1 MSFTRYHIGSYDKN
15 CAFFLGN
22 KFFASKIYGSYF
34 YVLCRAGTVIFNKM
48 FYSIIKCKLEWAE
61 KKKKKDEKDRNG
73 RERERERKTMQVE
86 MDYCFWVCSLE
97 KRIKTTKVEA
107 DLYVTVFV
115 PT

>member
-22 KFFASKIYGSYF
+22 KFFASKTYGSYF

-73 RERERERKTMQVE
+73 KEREREKDSEGGDGLLLLGLFPR
-86 MDYCFWVCSLE
+86 E
-97 KRIKTTKVEA
+97 KDKNHKSRS
-107 DLYVTVFV
+107 
-115 PT
+115 

>member
-1 MSFTRYHIGSYDKN
+1 MS
-15 CAFFLGN
+15 
-22 KFFASKIYGSYF
+22 
-34 YVLCRAGTVIFNKM
+34 GTVIFNKM

-61 KKKKKDEKDRNG
+61 KKKKKMKKIG
-73 RERERERKTMQVE
+73 MAKRERERKTVQVE

>member
-1 MSFTRYHIGSYDKN
+1 MSLLLFFFLSFTRYHIGSYDKN

-61 KKKKKDEKDRNG
+61 KKKKKMKKIG
-73 RERERERKTMQVE
+73 MAKREREREKDSEGGDGLLLLGLFPR
-86 MDYCFWVCSLE
+86 E
-97 KRIKTTKVEA
+97 KDKNHKSRS
-107 DLYVTVFV
+107 
-115 PT
+115 